1 MNKKLEKKGN
11 SHYLLIQK
19 AWLQLIGANPDQEF
33 EIEVKKGSIIITP
46 IKETK

>member
-11 SHYLLIQK
+11 SYYLLIQK
-19 AWLQLIGANPDQEF
+19 AWLELIGANPNQEF
-33 EIEVKKGSIIITP
+33 KIEVKKDSITITP